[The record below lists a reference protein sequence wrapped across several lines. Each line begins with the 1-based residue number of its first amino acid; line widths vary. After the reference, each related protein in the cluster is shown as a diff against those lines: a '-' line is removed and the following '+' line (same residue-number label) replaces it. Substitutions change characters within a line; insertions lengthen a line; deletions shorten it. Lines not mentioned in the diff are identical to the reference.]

1 MRGQTVILV
10 GSGQR
15 ELAKRVIDEAP
26 VGAVV
31 NVRQPSRSLDQNAK
45 LWAMLSDIARA
56 QPLGRRHTTETW
68 KCLFM
73 QACGHAVHFEAGL
86 SGEPFPVGFRS
97 SRLTKRQMCELIDF
111 IQAWGD
117 EQGVTWSDE
126 TRAA

>member
-1 MRGQTVILV
+1 
-10 GSGQR
+10 
-15 ELAKRVIDEAP
+15 
-26 VGAVV
+26 
-31 NVRQPSRSLDQNAK
+31 
-45 LWAMLSDIARA
+45 
-56 QPLGRRHTTETW
+56 
-68 KCLFM
+68 M